1 MEGYIGSRAKKRRR
15 NFFLLL
21 SFLLVFLLIILFFP
35 KIDFNENT
43 PAPDDAIFPK
53 PNEEISSLSSKV
65 EDLNLTIFQKDQKIK
80 FRDGQI
86 NKLKK
91 EINDLKINYE
101 NGQSDYNRLQG
112 EYTNFVESNS
122 EKKNLEV
129 DNNQIN
135 DFTSQIKNLKK
146 LNEKNK
152 IMISESQKK
161 LSILEKENKNNTSN
175 TINIS
180 NEKEALKKEYKIIV
194 SKNMKLSDSVKN
206 SESIIK
212 SLESII
218 KSQKDDIKNKKD
230 EIENLKDKNS
240 HHYR

>member
-218 KSQKDDIKNKKD
+218 KSQKDDIKNQKD

>member
-43 PAPDDAIFPK
+43 SAPDDAIFPK

-101 NGQSDYNRLQG
+101 NGQSDYNRLQE
-112 EYTNFVESNS
+112 EYINFVESNS

-218 KSQKDDIKNKKD
+218 KSQKDDIKNQKD

>member
-1 MEGYIGSRAKKRRR
+1 MEGYIGSRAKKRKR
-15 NFFLLL
+15 NFLLLL
-21 SFLLVFLLIILFFP
+21 SFLLVFFLIILFFP

-43 PAPDDAIFPK
+43 PAPDDAILPK

-65 EDLNLTIFQKDQKIK
+65 EDLNLTIFQKNQKIK

-91 EINDLKINYE
+91 EI
-101 NGQSDYNRLQG
+101 SDYNRLQE
-112 EYTNFVESNS
+112 EYINFVESNS

-230 EIENLKDKNS
+230 EIENLKNKIS

>member
-1 MEGYIGSRAKKRRR
+1 MEGYIGSRAKKRKR
-15 NFFLLL
+15 NFLLL
-21 SFLLVFLLIILFFP
+21 LLFLLVFLLIILFFP

-43 PAPDDAIFPK
+43 PAPDDAILPK

-91 EINDLKINYE
+91 EINDLKIYYE
-101 NGQSDYNRLQG
+101 NGQSDYNRLQE
-112 EYTNFVESNS
+112 EYINFVESNS

-218 KSQKDDIKNKKD
+218 KSQKDDIKNQKD
-230 EIENLKDKNS
+230 EIENLKNKIS

>member
-15 NFFLLL
+15 NFFILL

-101 NGQSDYNRLQG
+101 NGQSDYNRLQE
-112 EYTNFVESNS
+112 EYINFVESNS

-218 KSQKDDIKNKKD
+218 KSQKDDIKNQKD